1 MPVTQQPLL
10 IRGVFCPLTPSEHPP
25 EPQKC
30 LAGRYFM
37 STTLNYRNFIHTYP
51 RNALNPA
58 AVARK
63 GGICPLTPLPPQNI
77 HLTPESVLPANILC
91 LLL

>member
-1 MPVTQQPLL
+1 MPVTHKGGILPPDL
-10 IRGVFCPLTPSEHPP
+10 SEHPP

-30 LAGRYFM
+30 LAGRYFK

-63 GGICPLTPLPPQNI
+63 GGICPPDPPPPSKHPLDPRK
-77 HLTPESVLPANILC
+77 C
-91 LLL
+91 LASQYFMSTTLN